1 MQEQRRYQRVNF
13 FCPLHLTALQS
24 GITVPGRCFDISIG
38 GVGMTTGISLERG
51 QMVRVRFHLH
61 SDAGK
66 VLDEDILGR
75 VAYCQSQEDD
85 NRLGVEFLETV
96 RESTQPALTRAIN
109 HL

>member
-1 MQEQRRYQRVNF
+1 
-13 FCPLHLTALQS
+13 
-24 GITVPGRCFDISIG
+24 
-38 GVGMTTGISLERG
+38 
-51 QMVRVRFHLH
+51 MVRVRFHLH
-61 SDAGK
+61 SATGE
-66 VLDEDILGR
+66 VVDEDAVGR